1 MGVRITQQ
9 TLEGSPRY
17 RPKNGTIVANSYL
30 DAVEKPVA
38 ARSRPFDSGLST
50 REKKGRVRVFV
61 LAGQR
66 IMEGEYAFVA
76 QISQPPR
83 FEGLSRPQNDVLF
96 RYSLGGGVQS
106 SRSWEPLG
114 PIDELGNFGP
124 ELSLVAHR
132 RTGLQSQ
139 DSPAVLKF
147 THSGAQATDWS
158 PAGSPQTH
166 RNLCPKLPS
175 SSAKP
180 RTTWPDKATGAVWRE
195 SSGTPVKTTLTSL
208 LTNGTTPTGCGA

>member
-1 MGVRITQQ
+1 M
-9 TLEGSPRY
+9 
-17 RPKNGTIVANSYL
+17 
-30 DAVEKPVA
+30 
-38 ARSRPFDSGLST
+38 RSINA
-50 REKKGRVRVFV
+50 EKKGRVRVFV

-66 IMEGEYAFVA
+66 TMEGEDAFVA

-124 ELSLVAHR
+124 ELSLGAHR
-132 RTGLQSQ
+132 RTALQSQ

-147 THSGAQATDWS
+147 THSGAQA
-158 PAGSPQTH
+158 
-166 RNLCPKLPS
+166 
-175 SSAKP
+175 
-180 RTTWPDKATGAVWRE
+180 PD
-195 SSGTPVKTTLTSL
+195 
-208 LTNGTTPTGCGA
+208 

>member
-1 MGVRITQQ
+1 MGVRVTQQ
-9 TLEGSPRY
+9 TLEGSPRD
-17 RPKNGTIVANSYL
+17 RPKNRDHRRQLLPRRRWKAGRRPEASRRL
-30 DAVEKPVA
+30 
-38 ARSRPFDSGLST
+38 RSINA
-50 REKKGRVRVFV
+50 EKKGRVRVFV

-66 IMEGEYAFVA
+66 TMEGEDAFVA

-124 ELSLVAHR
+124 ELSLGAHR
-132 RTGLQSQ
+132 RTALQSQ

-147 THSGAQATDWS
+147 THSGAQA
-158 PAGSPQTH
+158 
-166 RNLCPKLPS
+166 
-175 SSAKP
+175 
-180 RTTWPDKATGAVWRE
+180 PD
-195 SSGTPVKTTLTSL
+195 
-208 LTNGTTPTGCGA
+208 